1 MNRTNAPLPADV
13 AWPRPYLIKILEAAI
28 AAKEYRFAR
37 QAALIW
43 LSSYSGDLPVSLLR
57 AKALIADGLERQALP
72 LLKGLVQLD
81 PEFCEAQVNLYRIY
95 QRLGIPGE
103 EEALSCA
110 IALGGIPKDLHSKT
124 PEDQK
129 WSITLA
135 EVRERLA
142 EGDISL
148 AVNNVQ
154 HILGMAS
161 HTPLSGVTHLNALRM
176 QENTPRHSLLKL
188 AEHYHQR
195 WPDCL
200 QFQLIL
206 AEILME
212 GGESERAVALLHRA
226 AAHDVTG
233 QVARRLWGAEH
244 PYRNLWPAHMA
255 AFILV
260 QIPST
265 VAAHMGWNLLPRP
278 AHPHPDRPDFENERG
293 ESPDGE
299 STGLDQPVRTS
310 PPGGEE
316 APERE
321 RESVRSKS
329 PEPETL
335 ASVESELDK
344 VQEAQKRANSE
355 GRFPVY
361 VIFTTQKGLQRK
373 YGVET
378 AGILDRNMRKLVAA
392 LRKRLDWGA
401 ILIYADEP
409 GSMAQYGLKPV
420 PADDAWKLKLA
431 LVDLDDALGKRGAR
445 IGAVLI
451 VGGPDVVPFHYL
463 PNPTDD
469 SDAEVPSDNPY
480 ATRDENYFVPEW
492 PVGRLP
498 GGAGKDPG
506 LLVSTLRAMIKV
518 HLETKSTPGNRLTA
532 LWRWV
537 RELIQA
543 RRNQVKNSFGY
554 SAEVWKEV
562 SGSIYRTIGDPRKLF
577 TSPPDE
583 IHRKKILPVT
593 RLGYFNLHG
602 VSDSAEWFGQRDPR
616 NGDSGPEYPTALH
629 PSDVVNGGHSPQ
641 VIFSEACY
649 GANVLKKSIEEALA
663 LKFLASGSQAVIG
676 STVISY
682 GSVTPPLNAADLL
695 GKAFW
700 QHFKEGFPT
709 GEALRRAKISLAT
722 EMHERQG
729 YLDGE
734 DQKTLISF
742 VLYGDPLAQEKDLL
756 RMKFNKTLSRAAMPQ
771 EIKTVCD
778 RVESPGTSEPIPNEV
793 IANVKNIVEQYLPG
807 MRDAQLCMSS
817 EHADCCCEGHVCPTS
832 QLGSKTRVANP
843 PDRKVVTLSKKM
855 VRASNL
861 HETFARVTLD
871 KEGKVV
877 KLSVSR

>member
-1 MNRTNAPLPADV
+1 
-13 AWPRPYLIKILEAAI
+13 
-28 AAKEYRFAR
+28 
-37 QAALIW
+37 
-43 LSSYSGDLPVSLLR
+43 
-57 AKALIADGLERQALP
+57 
-72 LLKGLVQLD
+72 
-81 PEFCEAQVNLYRIY
+81 
-95 QRLGIPGE
+95 
-103 EEALSCA
+103 
-110 IALGGIPKDLHSKT
+110 
-124 PEDQK
+124 
-129 WSITLA
+129 
-135 EVRERLA
+135 
-142 EGDISL
+142 
-148 AVNNVQ
+148 
-154 HILGMAS
+154 
-161 HTPLSGVTHLNALRM
+161 
-176 QENTPRHSLLKL
+176 
-188 AEHYHQR
+188 
-195 WPDCL
+195 
-200 QFQLIL
+200 
-206 AEILME
+206 
-212 GGESERAVALLHRA
+212 
-226 AAHDVTG
+226 
-233 QVARRLWGAEH
+233 
-244 PYRNLWPAHMA
+244 
-255 AFILV
+255 
-260 QIPST
+260 
-265 VAAHMGWNLLPRP
+265 MGWNLLPRP
-278 AHPHPDRPDFENERG
+278 TQIEQPETEIEGTESLDVDSAQAGEATTPGDKDRPKRERAPLQ
-293 ESPDGE
+293 SKVP
-299 STGLDQPVRTS
+299 
-310 PPGGEE
+310 
-316 APERE
+316 APET
-321 RESVRSKS
+321 
-329 PEPETL
+329 PT
-335 ASVESELDK
+335 SVEAELDK
-344 VQEAQKRANSE
+344 VQGDQKRGNSD

-361 VIFTTQKGLQRK
+361 VVFTTQKGLQRK
-373 YGVET
+373 FGVET
-378 AGILDRNMRKLVAA
+378 AGILDRTMRNLVAA

-431 LVDLDDALGKRGAR
+431 LVDLDEALGKRGAK
-445 IGAVLI
+445 IGALLI

-469 SDAEVPSDNPY
+469 SDADVPSDNPY

-506 LLVSTLRAMIKV
+506 LLISTLRAMIKV
-518 HLETKSTPGNRLTA
+518 HSEAEPTSRNRLSA
-532 LWRWV
+532 IWLWIQ
-537 RELIQA
+537 ELIQA
-543 RRNQVKNSFGY
+543 RRNNIKNSFGY

-562 SGSIYRTIGDPRKLF
+562 SSSIYRTIGDPRKLF

-602 VSDSAEWFGQRDPR
+602 VADSGEWFGQRDPR
-616 NGDSGPEYPTALH
+616 NGESGPEYPTALH
-629 PSDVVNGGHSPQ
+629 PSDVVNGGRSPQ

-682 GSVTPPLNAADLL
+682 GSITPPLNAADLL

-700 QHFKEGFPT
+700 QHFKDGFPT
-709 GEALRRAKISLAT
+709 GEALRRAKIALAT
-722 EMHERQG
+722 EMHDRQG

-742 VLYGDPLAQEKDLL
+742 ILYGDPLAQEKDLL
-756 RMKFNKTLSRAAMPQ
+756 RKRLTKTLSKATIPQ

-778 RVESPGTSEPIPNEV
+778 RVESPGITEPIPNEV

-817 EHADCCCEGHVCPTS
+817 EHTEGCEGHVCPTS
-832 QLGSKTRVANP
+832 QLGTKTSTAHP